1 MTNKTKLAK
10 SGQAG
15 SVTWTPAT
23 GEIQEAFASPVLLGK
38 ELYLARKA
46 RTGNRYP
53 GQRNYHGRTYMV
65 STGEHLWFESLTER
79 RFLLAL
85 DYAQTV
91 VAIAA
96 QPMMMRFTDGTT
108 HFPDFI
114 ALHADQRQVVYN
126 VKPAK
131 YVTETVVRQF
141 DNATELCDLVGWSHL
156 VATTFDTP
164 EIQNIE
170 WLANF
175 RSHLLAP
182 SASLHDDLLGSAATA
197 RTVGDLAGRVSAGQ
211 NVVPA
216 ILHLAWMRHIN
227 LDMSFPISTSTLIR
241 KAL

>member
-1 MTNKTKLAK
+1 MTNTTKTTT
-10 SGQAG
+10 SGQAA
-15 SVTWTPAT
+15 SVTWTPSI
-23 GEIQEAFASPVLLGK
+23 GEMQKAFASPILLDK

-53 GQRNYHGRTYMV
+53 GQRNYHGRTYMA
-65 STGEHLWFESLTER
+65 STGEHLWCESLTER

-96 QPMMMRFTDGTT
+96 QPMTMHFTDGTT
-108 HFPDFI
+108 HFPDFV

-131 YVTETVVRQF
+131 YISETVLKQF
-141 DNATELCDLVGWSHL
+141 KNAADLCDLVGWSHV
-156 VATTFDTP
+156 VAKEFDTP
-164 EIQNIE
+164 EMKNIE

-182 SASLHDDLLGSAATA
+182 SAALRDDLLGFARTA
-197 RTVGDLAGRVSAGQ
+197 RTVGELTGNVSAKQ

-216 ILHLAWMRHIN
+216 ILHLAWTRDID

>member
-1 MTNKTKLAK
+1 MTNTTKLTT

-15 SVTWTPAT
+15 SVSWTPSV
-23 GEIQEAFASPVLLGK
+23 GEKQEAFASPVLLDK

-65 STGEHLWFESLTER
+65 STGEHLWCETLTER
-79 RFLLAL
+79 RFLLSL
-85 DYAQTV
+85 DYAQTL

-96 QPMMMRFTDGTT
+96 QPMTMHFTDGTT
-108 HFPDFI
+108 HFPDFV
-114 ALHADQRQVVYN
+114 ALHADQTQVVYN

-131 YVTETVVRQF
+131 YLTEKAVKQF
-141 DNATELCDLVGWSHL
+141 DNATDLCDLVGWSHV

-164 EIQNIE
+164 EMKNIE

-182 SASLHDDLLGSAATA
+182 SAALHDDLLGSAETA
-197 RTVGDLAGRVSAGQ
+197 RTVGELAGRVSAGH

-216 ILHLAWMRHIN
+216 ILHLTWTRQID